1 MHFLSDLSLQE
12 VDLILEG
19 LSELPAKRSFVLMTK
34 IRAVVSEQ
42 IEEEKKKEEKKDEWD
57 RNPPSHC
64 LFT

>member
-42 IEEEKKKEEKKDEWD
+42 IEEEKKKEEKKDE
-57 RNPPSHC
+57 
-64 LFT
+64 

>member
-1 MHFLSDLSLQE
+1 
-12 VDLILEG
+12 
-19 LSELPAKRSFVLMTK
+19 MTK